1 MSIKR
6 QSIWA
11 SSPATTRGRPTHLSA
26 DPSGKRIAYASNKSI
41 ILRSVDSPTESAQY
55 TGHIANTTVARFAP
69 SGYYV
74 ASGDESGMVRVW
86 DCAGEDMNTK
96 GEFPIINGR
105 INDIAWDSESKRII
119 SVGDGKERYGHCMTW
134 DTGNSIGEI
143 SGHQN
148 VVNAAS
154 IKPTRPYRAATA
166 GDDNSVVFYNGPPF
180 KFANSMRGS
189 HTNFIQGLSF
199 SPDGMHLVSVGSD
212 QKIFL
217 WDGSTGNLVT
227 QIQDTENGHKGG
239 IYSISWHSDAKRF
252 VTASA
257 DRTVK
262 LWDVEAQKATQTW
275 SFGDAG
281 SIAHQQTGV
290 VWLNRSDDLV
300 ISVSNSSDLN
310 YLSEKSPTPIKVVS
324 GHQKS
329 ITSLGIETNQKTI
342 WTGSYEGRVCS
353 WDLSTGTAEIPESQ
367 THTNQATGFAASEG
381 RIYSIAMDDTF
392 RTIDTNVKDF
402 TGSIV
407 TTDGQ
412 PRGIA
417 YSPDTSTVYIA
428 TLNELSAYSKDGTK
442 IASSPIKSY
451 TPTCLSFSPS
461 TNLLAVGSQENTVQL
476 YQLSSPTSI
485 PAAPTATLKS
495 NRSSITA
502 LAFAPTAPLL
512 AVGDS
517 AGKII
522 LYDTTTGEVKTTR
535 WAFHTGRVATI
546 RWNPSGTHIVSS
558 SLDTNIIV
566 YSAESYGKN
575 TKALGAHKE
584 GCSAAEWVDEKTIVS
599 AGADG
604 CVKLWA
610 VALP

>member
-11 SSPATTRGRPTHLSA
+11 SSPATIRGRPTHLSA
-26 DPSGKRIAYASNKSI
+26 DPSGTRIAYASNKSI
-41 ILRSVDSPTESAQY
+41 ILRSIDSPAESVQY
-55 TGHIANTTVARFAP
+55 NGHIANTTVARFAP

-74 ASGDESGMVRVW
+74 ASGDEAGTVRVW

-96 GEFPIINGR
+96 GEYRIISGR

-134 DTGNSIGEI
+134 DTGNSVGEI

-148 VVNAAS
+148 VVNAVS
-154 IKPTRPYRAATA
+154 IKPNRPYRAATV
-166 GDDNSVVFYNGPPF
+166 GDDNSVVFYHGPPF
-180 KFANSMRGS
+180 KFNNAMRGN
-189 HTNFIQGLSF
+189 HTNFVQGVAF

-217 WDGSTGNLVT
+217 WDGKTGDLVT
-227 QIQDTENGHKGG
+227 QIQDPDNGHKGG
-239 IYSISWHSDAKRF
+239 IYSVSWHADAKRF
-252 VTASA
+252 VTASG

-262 LWDVEAQKATQTW
+262 IWDVEAQKATQTW

-281 SIAHQQTGV
+281 SILDQQTGV
-290 VWLNRSDDLV
+290 IWPNRSDGLI

-329 ITSLGIETNQKTI
+329 ITGLGIQQDAKTI

-353 WDLSTGTAEIPESQ
+353 WDLATGTAEVPESQ
-367 THTNQATGFAASEG
+367 THKNQVNGFASSEG
-381 RIYSIAMDDTF
+381 RMYSIAMDDSF

-417 YSPDTSTVYIA
+417 YSPDSSSVYIT
-428 TLNELSAYSKDGTK
+428 TLNEIAEYKDGTK
-442 IASSPIKSY
+442 TTSSPIKNFV
-451 TPTCLSFSPS
+451 PTSLAYSPS
-461 TNLLAVGSQENTVQL
+461 ANLLAVGAQDNNVYL
-476 YQLSSPTSI
+476 YQLTSSAI
-485 PAAPTATLKS
+485 PPAPTAILKS
-495 NRSSITA
+495 NRSPVSA
-502 LAFAPTAPLL
+502 VAFSPSSPLL

-517 AGKII
+517 SGKII
-522 LYDTTTGEVKTTR
+522 LYDTSTGEVKTSR
-535 WAFHTGRVATI
+535 WAFHTGRIGAI
-546 RWNPSGTHIVSS
+546 RWNRAGTHIVSGA
-558 SLDTNIIV
+558 LDTNVII
-566 YSAESYGKN
+566 YSAENYVKN
-575 TKALGAHKE
+575 VKALGAHKE
-584 GCSAAEWVDEKTIVS
+584 GCTGVEWVDDQTVVS
-599 AGADG
+599 VGTDG

-610 VALP
+610 VTLP